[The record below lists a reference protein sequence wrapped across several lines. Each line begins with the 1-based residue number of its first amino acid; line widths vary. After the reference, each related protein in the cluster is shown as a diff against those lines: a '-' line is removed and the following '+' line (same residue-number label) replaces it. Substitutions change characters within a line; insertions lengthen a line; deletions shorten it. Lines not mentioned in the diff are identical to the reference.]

1 MIILDAALGP
11 HEALDRARYHEKM
24 GPTIRGIVLNDLLRR
39 NPGPGIIEPSIPDV
53 VWISVATKVH
63 LELRL
68 HTSAAPQQN
77 SDLGSAVRYGCASL
91 SGRWRLSNHSLCG
104 PSCARPV
111 VQSTR
116 VIAVVK
122 SADQVARAI
131 TLCISASSP
140 MERAANNKGRL
151 LATGVI

>member
-1 MIILDAALGP
+1 QAYQTSSGYRSP
-11 HEALDRARYHEKM
+11 PRS
-24 GPTIRGIVLNDLLRR
+24 TLNF
-39 NPGPGIIEPSIPDV
+39 V
-53 VWISVATKVH
+53 FT
-63 LELRL
+63 
-68 HTSAAPQQN
+68 TSAAPQQN

-122 SADQVARAI
+122 SCCQVAGNA
-131 TLCISASSP
+131 LCISASSP
-140 MERAANNKGRL
+140 KWSEAGTIRG
-151 LATGVI
+151 GYWSQV